1 MPVYADPVNVLRSA
15 TVTLPDGT
23 RHKNTRV
30 LVDGSVKVLDRRT
43 HVLLW
48 EADVL
53 DVTEVSAK
61 RWTVD
66 TDAGVVDVRKGCGCS
81 R

>member
-1 MPVYADPVNVLRSA
+1 MYAAPVNVLRSA

-23 RHKNTRV
+23 RHKNARV
-30 LVDGSVKVLDRRT
+30 LVDGQVKVFDRRT

-48 EADVL
+48 EAEAL

-66 TDAGVVDVRKGCGCS
+66 TAGGTVDVRKGCGCG

>member
-1 MPVYADPVNVLRSA
+1 VPVYAAAVNVLRSA

-23 RHKNTRV
+23 RHKNARV
-30 LVDGSVKVLDRRT
+30 LVDGQVKVFDRRT

-48 EADVL
+48 EAEVL

-66 TDAGVVDVRKGCGCS
+66 TEGGTVDVRKGCGCG